1 MPSIQDMTNNVT
13 LRLGDPRANRPTL
26 LAVLNQV
33 LTQTRTVLKH
43 RRNTGNTWNY
53 NDTIVEVT
61 PGESTYTINVA
72 DFGMPLAVVTY
83 APELP
88 TWIPRLIQFYQPQN
102 MPLDWGW
109 PNQIAAAA
117 FIPYDGSNCTAQRV
131 AFYWRDNLAY
141 IEFLP
146 VPQLQASYQIK
157 YLQNNSSTYT
167 DALASSPEWSEDAD
181 LIEVRSAIAL
191 LPLTEW
197 DSPNS
202 KDGRAH
208 NAERRRD
215 LAVSLSAEERELTR
229 QFEAAALNYS
239 GPSITKRWTGSIV
252 G

>member
-1 MPSIQDMTNNVT
+1 MPSIDQMVDNTL
-13 LRLGDPRANRPTL
+13 LRLGDPRSQKPNRLQT
-26 LAVLNQV
+26 LNQV
-33 LTQTRTVLKH
+33 LTQTRTILRH
-43 RRNTGNTWNY
+43 RHNTGNTWNY

-72 DFGMPLAVVTY
+72 DFGTPLAVVTY

-109 PNQIAAAA
+109 PNQIAAS
-117 FIPYDGSNCTAQRV
+117 FFLPLDGSNCTAQRC
-131 AFYWRDNLAY
+131 AFYWRSNQAY
-141 IEFLP
+141 IEFQP
-146 VPQLQASYQIK
+146 VPLLQAAYQIK
-157 YLQNNSSTYT
+157 YLQNSNSTYT
-167 DALASSPEWSEDAD
+167 DSLASSPEWAEDSD
-181 LIEVRSAIAL
+181 LIEVRAAIAL

-202 KDGRAH
+202 KDGRSH

-215 LAVSLSAEERELTR
+215 LAISLSAEERELTR
-229 QFEAAALNYS
+229 QFESAALNYS
-239 GPSITKRWTGSIV
+239 GPALTRRWNPVV